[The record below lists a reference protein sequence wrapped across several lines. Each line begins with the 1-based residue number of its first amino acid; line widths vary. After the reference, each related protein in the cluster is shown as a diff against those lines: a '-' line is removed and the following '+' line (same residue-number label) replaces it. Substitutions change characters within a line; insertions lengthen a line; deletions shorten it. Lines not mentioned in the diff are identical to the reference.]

1 MKLPSST
8 SGLISQK
15 NPDRTF
21 NIIQGILDIS
31 LKFQPK
37 FRCPKKGELQQILWA
52 SKLQE
57 IVVVV
62 KLGTSAIK

>member
-21 NIIQGILDIS
+21 NIIQ